1 MDRALP
7 PPPPR
12 SNSDRRT
19 QSSGRGLRHLPSGHE
34 HANHVW
40 LTAALLA
47 VNLTACCRELCPA
60 TGASTG
66 PDTRPQRHP
75 AKALR
80 NLLFCIPLRIVRTG
94 RRLA

>member
-1 MDRALP
+1 
-7 PPPPR
+7 
-12 SNSDRRT
+12 
-19 QSSGRGLRHLPSGHE
+19 
-34 HANHVW
+34 VW

-94 RRLA
+94 RRLVLRPPTGLRRGSVLQEALAAIHTLGP